1 MKEVRKEKNKLRKIE
16 REVGRFFLVRFICSS
31 SILESDCSSSVDQCW
46 GVGCLDRLVV
56 CEDDVLLDDGCCCLI
71 LLLGRLGLD

>member
-16 REVGRFFLVRFICSS
+16 REVGRFFLVRFTTC